1 MKETNFIINRSLTDN
16 APRELIINKDFL
28 MFEDKD
34 FVNDTFT
41 TFGKDQIAAYRFGV
55 KWMRFYFVFAREYCI
70 EVKNTQNESIKINF
84 KTYFGR
90 KKNEYHELCNAIL
103 TSLWQNYF
111 KDIEL
116 NCIQKH
122 EKGEEFAIGEVTFLP
137 EGIIIQTNSS
147 IKLKNAL
154 IPWEKV
160 RTQNYATY
168 FAIYAVDNA
177 ATTNRGYS
185 YLTDWNTSVLQN
197 VITAILQSKKVED

>member
-1 MKETNFIINRSLTDN
+1 MKETNFVINRSLTDN

-34 FVNDTFT
+34 FANDTFT
-41 TFGKDQIAAYRFGV
+41 TFGTDQIVAYRFGV
-55 KWMRFYFVFAREYCI
+55 KWQSFYFVFSREYCI

-116 NCIQKH
+116 SYIQKY
-122 EKGEEFAIGEVTFLP
+122 EKGEEFTIGEVTFLP

-160 RTQNYATY
+160 RTKNYATY
-168 FAIYAVDNA
+168 FAIYAVDKA

-185 YLTDWNTSVLQN
+185 YLSDWNTSVLRN
-197 VITAILQSKKVED
+197 VITTILQSKNVED